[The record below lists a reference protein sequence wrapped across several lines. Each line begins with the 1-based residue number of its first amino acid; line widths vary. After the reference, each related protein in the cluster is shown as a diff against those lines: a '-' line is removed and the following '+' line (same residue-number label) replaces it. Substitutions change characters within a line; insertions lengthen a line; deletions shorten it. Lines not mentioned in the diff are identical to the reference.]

1 MAGSSGMPHGRSAV
15 SGPAPPPAEEPD
27 VDVDVIVPEAIG
39 AGVYANGFT
48 CWYNRTDFTL
58 DFLVYLPTEP
68 GAVSDTGQPVMRQP
82 VQVTS
87 RVKFPPALIFR
98 LMQTLNDSMS
108 NYEHQFGPIT
118 HLGE

>member
-1 MAGSSGMPHGRSAV
+1 MDEE
-15 SGPAPPPAEEPD
+15 APPINVE
-27 VDVDVIVPEAIG
+27 VVVPEALN

-58 DFLVYLPTEP
+58 DFVVHLPVDP
-68 GAVSDTGQPVMRQP
+68 AVDADGKPVVRQP
-82 VQVTS
+82 VQVVS
-87 RVKFPPALIFR
+87 RVKFPPSMIFR

-108 NYEHQFGPIT
+108 NYEQQFGSIV

>member
-1 MAGSSGMPHGRSAV
+1 MSDAT
-15 SGPAPPPAEEPD
+15 PPPVTVE
-27 VDVDVIVPEAIG
+27 VIVPEALS

-58 DFLVYLPTEP
+58 DFIVHLPIDP
-68 GAVSDTGQPVMRQP
+68 GHDEDGHPVTRQP
-82 VQVTS
+82 VQVVC
-87 RVKFPPALIFR
+87 RVKFPPSMIFR

-108 NYEHQFGPIT
+108 NYEQQFGAID

>member
-1 MAGSSGMPHGRSAV
+1 M
-15 SGPAPPPAEEPD
+15 SGPVPPPADESD
-27 VDVDVIVPEAIG
+27 VHVEVIVPEAVS

-58 DFLVYLPTEP
+58 DCLVYLPTEP
-68 GAVSDTGQPVMRQP
+68 GAVTPAGQPMMRQP

-108 NYEHQFGPIT
+108 NYERQFGPIT